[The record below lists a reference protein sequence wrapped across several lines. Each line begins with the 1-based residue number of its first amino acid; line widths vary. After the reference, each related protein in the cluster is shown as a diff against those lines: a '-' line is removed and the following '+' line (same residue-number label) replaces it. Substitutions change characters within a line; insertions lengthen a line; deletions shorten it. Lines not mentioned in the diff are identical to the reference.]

1 MKAEADIR
9 PVRANLAT
17 GEADEKCVHTGYIH
31 ILCIRT

>member
-17 GEADEKCVHTGYIH
+17 GEADEKCVRSTYI
-31 ILCIRT
+31 